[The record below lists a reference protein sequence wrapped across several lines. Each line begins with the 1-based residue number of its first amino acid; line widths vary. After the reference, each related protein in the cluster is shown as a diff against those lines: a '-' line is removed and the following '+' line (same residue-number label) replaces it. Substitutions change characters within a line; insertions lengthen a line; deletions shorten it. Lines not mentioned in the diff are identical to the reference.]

1 MNAIHSLLTIVLTLF
16 AILAPQMIALHY
28 ITKREA
34 EAAKHDIEG
43 LSQPAE

>member
-16 AILAPQMIALHY
+16 AILVPQLITLHY
-28 ITKREA
+28 SGKRKA
-34 EAAKHDIEG
+34 DASKHDTDY